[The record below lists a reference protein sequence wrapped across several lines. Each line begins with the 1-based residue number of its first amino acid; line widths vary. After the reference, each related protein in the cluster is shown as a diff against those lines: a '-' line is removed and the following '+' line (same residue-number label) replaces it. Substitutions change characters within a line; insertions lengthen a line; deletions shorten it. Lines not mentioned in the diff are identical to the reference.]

1 MSGNQKNTFT
11 DFLTRKVYKVNQG
24 QEKQLVFYRNRI
36 VIAIMLGI
44 FLISFNVS
52 TGLSLLLAGGFGVV
66 AELRYRFDFLKKCH
80 PVSLAQVKHKT
91 VSSSNML
98 LNIGLY
104 GVLGILLLY
113 FALKEPSVESY
124 RWFLVGIGAAGIVVA
139 MVYLIQ
145 YFSNR
150 HEHI

>member
-11 DFLTRKVYKVNQG
+11 DFLTRKVYNVNQD
-24 QEKQLVFYRNRI
+24 QEKQLIFYRNRI

-44 FLISFNVS
+44 FLISFNVP
-52 TGLSLLLAGGFGVV
+52 TTLSLLLAGGFGVI
-66 AELRYRFDFLKKCH
+66 AELRYRFDFLKKCQ

-91 VSSSNML
+91 VASSSML
-98 LNIGLY
+98 LNSGLY
-104 GVLGILLLY
+104 GILGVLLLY
-113 FALKEPSVESY
+113 LAFQEPSVESY
-124 RWFLVGIGAAGIVVA
+124 KWFLAGIGAVGIVVA
-139 MVYLIQ
+139 IVYLIQ